1 MDVTPDFTSRMDG
14 APALPSSYQYRSIH
28 PELGVNV
35 RWGIT
40 QNLSAAGTVNPDFS
54 QVEADVGQVT
64 VNQRFALFFPEKRP
78 FFLEGLEQFDT
89 PNALIYT
96 RRISSPIVGAKVT
109 GKVGGTAIAY
119 ISAVDDNG
127 GTPRL
132 HPLLKPLRPR
142 RGLRG
147 HPTLGLAHTD

>member
-1 MDVTPDFTSRMDG
+1 TVDP
-14 APALPSSYQYRSIH
+14 Q
-28 PELGVNV
+28 LGLNL

-40 QNLSAAGTVNPDFS
+40 QNLSLTGTANPDFS

-96 RRISSPIVGAKVT
+96 RRIVSPIAGAKLT
-109 GKVGGTAIAY
+109 GKLGGTAIAY
-119 ISAVDDNG
+119 IGAVDDASASASGADHPVVNLL
-127 GTPRL
+127 RL
-132 HPLLKPLRPR
+132 R
-142 RGLRG
+142 RDLGASS
-147 HPTLGLAHTD
+147 TMGLAYTDRIEGDDYNRVLG